1 LTALRTNAIQATIL
15 EPQHNFIA
23 IKEGFRKLD
32 YSGDYYRT
40 LQGALT
46 VSEQKVKAEPRE
58 VARFVKATLR
68 GLHAYRAQKNIALS
82 VMRRF
87 LNLKDAELAEQVY
100 NYHRQTLT
108 SDGTVSE
115 ELMRSM
121 IESYRQSGQVNRY
134 VSVEEVFRFDFSRAA
149 QKELERK

>member
-1 LTALRTNAIQATIL
+1 M
-15 EPQHNFIA
+15 
-23 IKEGFRKLD
+23 
-32 YSGDYYRT
+32 
-40 LQGALT
+40 T
-46 VSEQKVKAEPRE
+46 VSKQKVKAEPRE

-68 GLHAYRAQKNIALS
+68 GLHAYRDQKNIALS